1 VMSKPQTV
9 WLMPPHGQGE
19 PEEVEAIPAVL
30 VPRLVAG
37 WSQCPPPP
45 KKDKQE
51 VKPDV
56 DS

>member
-1 VMSKPQTV
+1 MSKPTMV
-9 WLMPPHGQGE
+9 WLRPPHEKGE
-19 PEEVEAIPAVL
+19 PEEVEATPQVL

-37 WSQCPPPP
+37 WSQCPPPA
-45 KKDKQE
+45 KKEKQE

>member
-1 VMSKPQTV
+1 MSKPTTV
-9 WLMPPHGQGE
+9 WLRPPHGQGE
-19 PEEVEAIPAVL
+19 PEEVEATPQVL

-37 WSQCPPPP
+37 WAQCSPPP
-45 KKDKQE
+45 KKEKQE

>member
-1 VMSKPQTV
+1 MSKPTTV
-9 WLMPPHGQGE
+9 WLRPPHGQGE
-19 PEEVEAIPAVL
+19 LEEVEATTQAL

-37 WSQCPPPP
+37 WSQCPPPLR
-45 KKDKQE
+45 KDKQE